1 MVIKEL
7 RFVWISYMSGK
18 YKRFRPKKIRLSRE
32 QFKEAWNNKRK
43 HAEKLEVKRE
53 LIYNEGLE
61 ALKLV
66 K

>member
-1 MVIKEL
+1 
-7 RFVWISYMSGK
+7 MSGK

-43 HAEKLEVKRE
+43 NAEKLEVKRE

-66 K
+66 KEEQL